1 MPCEQ
6 SIKKPAAADHLISP
20 EKPSRT
26 VHGTCTCSQT
36 EYTHI
41 SAHASIK
48 KSLHNIRCTLALQGQ
63 CIVFSEPLLS
73 RRLKGKHCCPENYHH
88 NVVVWLFPSQVS
100 TGELLLELMI
110 RREVVED
117 KDRGRA
123 TPRNLSAFILG
134 TICSHIF
141 PGESS
146 AEGISI
152 NTEPPVFPR
161 RFGGNY
167 VHEMVILPRW
177 KDFLYLAICN

>member
-6 SIKKPAAADHLISP
+6 SIKNPAREDHLISP

-41 SAHASIK
+41 SAHVSIK

-73 RRLKGKHCCPENYHH
+73 RRLKALRITTTMWSCDY
-88 NVVVWLFPSQVS
+88 FQA
-100 TGELLLELMI
+100 TTRLLELMI

-117 KDRGRA
+117 KDRGT
-123 TPRNLSAFILG
+123 TPQNLSAFILG

-167 VHEMVILPRW
+167 VHDMVILPRW